1 MAFDYAKAYQQF
13 IDEEFAAASATAWM
27 IPEAGKVRFT
37 GGRDIEISTLSTTG
51 LGNYDAGKAD
61 GSAYPQGTVTN
72 SWKSYTLSMDRG
84 VKFSL
89 DRTDP
94 NDTGFLVTAE
104 NVIRE
109 FARNAL
115 VKEQDTY
122 RIHRL
127 YELANGDAAH
137 KASHIVSAAL
147 TKTNA
152 IATVSGLLQTVRDD
166 AEEMD
171 GYVALISHKHKTAFL
186 EAANGT
192 YHDISFGNAVSINGV
207 TYENVMMLDDL
218 PCVFVPQSRMKT
230 VITVQS
236 GDSDQG
242 GIVAGVNAKDIA
254 CLITHCET
262 PLAVSKLDA
271 IKQFGPQENQL
282 FDGTS
287 IQARYLY
294 DLFVPGKRL
303 AGRSLGENGDAL
315 TEMAMERACA
325 WCGRED
331 IPEAMEQAVAA
342 LLLNMEGREAAVKSV
357 TRGDTSVTYAV
368 SDGQSAALA
377 GLAPWRRLG
386 RLKEG

>member
-122 RIHRL
+122 RIH
-127 YELANGDAAH
+127 
-137 KASHIVSAAL
+137 
-147 TKTNA
+147 TP
-152 IATVSGLLQTVRDD
+152 VRT
-166 AEEMD
+166 
-171 GYVALISHKHKTAFL
+171 G
-186 EAANGT
+186 
-192 YHDISFGNAVSINGV
+192 
-207 TYENVMMLDDL
+207 
-218 PCVFVPQSRMKT
+218 QRRR
-230 VITVQS
+230 
-236 GDSDQG
+236 
-242 GIVAGVNAKDIA
+242 
-254 CLITHCET
+254 
-262 PLAVSKLDA
+262 
-271 IKQFGPQENQL
+271 GPQ
-282 FDGTS
+282 
-287 IQARYLY
+287 YHPY
-294 DLFVPGKRL
+294 RL
-303 AGRSLGENGDAL
+303 
-315 TEMAMERACA
+315 
-325 WCGRED
+325 
-331 IPEAMEQAVAA
+331 
-342 LLLNMEGREAAVKSV
+342 
-357 TRGDTSVTYAV
+357 
-368 SDGQSAALA
+368 
-377 GLAPWRRLG
+377 RRPDQDQ
-386 RLKEG
+386 RHRHRQRPFADRP

>member
-1 MAFDYAKAYQQF
+1 M
-13 IDEEFAAASATAWM
+13 
-27 IPEAGKVRFT
+27 
-37 GGRDIEISTLSTTG
+37 
-51 LGNYDAGKAD
+51 
-61 GSAYPQGTVTN
+61 
-72 SWKSYTLSMDRG
+72 
-84 VKFSL
+84 
-89 DRTDP
+89 
-94 NDTGFLVTAE
+94 
-104 NVIRE
+104 
-109 FARNAL
+109 
-115 VKEQDTY
+115 KEQDTY

-137 KASHIVSAAL
+137 NTTHIVSAAL

-242 GIVAGVNAKDIA
+242 GIVAGENAKDIA

-303 AGRSLGENGDAL
+303 ASIG
-315 TEMAMERACA
+315 
-325 WCGRED
+325 
-331 IPEAMEQAVAA
+331 AV
-342 LLLNMEGREAAVKSV
+342 V
-357 TRGDTSVTYAV
+357 T
-368 SDGQSAALA
+368 
-377 GLAPWRRLG
+377 P
-386 RLKEG
+386 

>member
-13 IDEEFAAASATAWM
+13 IDEELAAASATAWM

-51 LGNYDAGKAD
+51 LGDYDATKAD

-72 SWKSYTLSMDRG
+72 SWKSYQLSMDRG

-94 NDTGFLVTAE
+94 NDSGFILTAE

-122 RIHRL
+122 RINRL
-127 YELANGDAAH
+127 YKLAEGDTAH
-137 KASHIVSAAL
+137 KTTHLVTATLS
-147 TKTNA
+147 KTNA

-166 AEEMD
+166 AEEME
-171 GYVALISHKHKTAFL
+171 GYVALVSHRHKSDFL
-186 EAANGT
+186 EAATGT

-230 VITVQS
+230 EITVQS
-236 GDSDQG
+236 GDSNSG
-242 GIVAGVNAKDIA
+242 GIVAGGEARDIS
-254 CLITHCET
+254 CLIVHCET

-282 FDGTS
+282 FDGTA

-294 DLFVPGKRL
+294 DLFVPSQRL
-303 AGRSLGENGDAL
+303 ASIGAV
-315 TEMAMERACA
+315 
-325 WCGRED
+325 
-331 IPEAMEQAVAA
+331 VAA
-342 LLLNMEGREAAVKSV
+342 
-357 TRGDTSVTYAV
+357 T
-368 SDGQSAALA
+368 
-377 GLAPWRRLG
+377 
-386 RLKEG
+386 

>member
-72 SWKSYTLSMDRG
+72 SGKSYTLSMDRG

-137 KASHIVSAAL
+137 NTTHIVSAAL
-147 TKTNA
+147 TKT
-152 IATVSGLLQTVRDD
+152 SHRHRQRP
-166 AEEMD
+166 
-171 GYVALISHKHKTAFL
+171 VA
-186 EAANGT
+186 
-192 YHDISFGNAVSINGV
+192 DR
-207 TYENVMMLDDL
+207 
-218 PCVFVPQSRMKT
+218 P
-230 VITVQS
+230 
-236 GDSDQG
+236 
-242 GIVAGVNAKDIA
+242 
-254 CLITHCET
+254 
-262 PLAVSKLDA
+262 
-271 IKQFGPQENQL
+271 
-282 FDGTS
+282 
-287 IQARYLY
+287 
-294 DLFVPGKRL
+294 
-303 AGRSLGENGDAL
+303 
-315 TEMAMERACA
+315 
-325 WCGRED
+325 
-331 IPEAMEQAVAA
+331 
-342 LLLNMEGREAAVKSV
+342 
-357 TRGDTSVTYAV
+357 
-368 SDGQSAALA
+368 
-377 GLAPWRRLG
+377 
-386 RLKEG
+386 

>member
-13 IDEEFAAASATAWM
+13 IDEELAAASATAWM
-27 IPEAGKVRFT
+27 IPQAGKVRFT

-51 LGNYDAGKAD
+51 LGDYDATKAD
-61 GSAYPQGTVTN
+61 GSAFPQGTVTN

-94 NDTGFLVTAE
+94 NDTAFLVTAE

-122 RIHRL
+122 RINKL
-127 YELANGDAAH
+127 YTLAAADTAH
-137 KASHIVSAAL
+137 KATHIVTAGLS
-147 TKTNA
+147 KTNA
-152 IATVSGLLQTVRDD
+152 IATVTGLLQTVRDD

-171 GYVALISHKHKTAFL
+171 GYVALISHKHKSAFL
-186 EAANGT
+186 EAATGT
-192 YHDISFGNAVSINGV
+192 YHSISFGNAVSINGV

-218 PCVFVPQSRMKT
+218 PCIFVPQSRMQT
-230 VITVQS
+230 AITAQS
-236 GDSDQG
+236 GDSNNG
-242 GIVAGVNAKDIA
+242 GIVAGASTKDIS

-282 FDGTS
+282 FDGTA

-294 DLFVPGKRL
+294 DLFVPSKRL
-303 AGRSLGENGDAL
+303 ATIG
-315 TEMAMERACA
+315 
-325 WCGRED
+325 
-331 IPEAMEQAVAA
+331 AVVAGTAA
-342 LLLNMEGREAAVKSV
+342 SG
-357 TRGDTSVTYAV
+357 T
-368 SDGQSAALA
+368 
-377 GLAPWRRLG
+377 
-386 RLKEG
+386 

>member
-137 KASHIVSAAL
+137 NTTHIVSAAL

-218 PCVFVPQSRMKT
+218 PCVDRCRR
-230 VITVQS
+230 S
-236 GDSDQG
+236 G
-242 GIVAGVNAKDIA
+242 
-254 CLITHCET
+254 
-262 PLAVSKLDA
+262 
-271 IKQFGPQENQL
+271 
-282 FDGTS
+282 
-287 IQARYLY
+287 R
-294 DLFVPGKRL
+294 
-303 AGRSLGENGDAL
+303 
-315 TEMAMERACA
+315 
-325 WCGRED
+325 
-331 IPEAMEQAVAA
+331 
-342 LLLNMEGREAAVKSV
+342 
-357 TRGDTSVTYAV
+357 
-368 SDGQSAALA
+368 
-377 GLAPWRRLG
+377 
-386 RLKEG
+386 

>member
-13 IDEEFAAASATAWM
+13 IDEELAAASATAWM
-27 IPEAGKVRFT
+27 IPEVGKVRFT

-51 LGNYDAGKAD
+51 LGDYDATKAD

-127 YELANGDAAH
+127 YALADGDADH
-137 KASHIVSAAL
+137 KATHIISATL
-147 TKTNA
+147 TKANA

-192 YHDISFGNAVSINGV
+192 YHDISFGNAVSINGI
-207 TYENVMMLDDL
+207 TYLKGLEGDVLDKTADNRCFVSL
-218 PCVFVPQSRMKT
+218 SGQRSYLESRGTDTSDMKDADILRANTGSQVFLE
-230 VITVQS
+230 
-236 GDSDQG
+236 
-242 GIVAGVNAKDIA
+242 AN
-254 CLITHCET
+254 
-262 PLAVSKLDA
+262 
-271 IKQFGPQENQL
+271 
-282 FDGTS
+282 
-287 IQARYLY
+287 
-294 DLFVPGKRL
+294 
-303 AGRSLGENGDAL
+303 L
-315 TEMAMERACA
+315 TFCDAME
-325 WCGRED
+325 D
-331 IPEAMEQAVAA
+331 LSLVIAM
-342 LLLNMEGREAAVKSV
+342 
-357 TRGDTSVTYAV
+357 
-368 SDGQSAALA
+368 
-377 GLAPWRRLG
+377 
-386 RLKEG
+386 

>member
-13 IDEEFAAASATAWM
+13 IDEELAASSATAWM

-37 GGRDIEISTLSTTG
+37 GCRDVEISTLSTTG
-51 LGNYDAGKAD
+51 LGDYDATKAD

-94 NDTGFLVTAE
+94 NDTGFIVTAE

-122 RIHRL
+122 RINRL
-127 YELANGDAAH
+127 YALAAADADHSAT
-137 KASHIVSAAL
+137 HIVSAAL
-147 TKTNA
+147 TKANA

-192 YHDISFGNAVSINGV
+192 YHDISFGNAVSINGI
-207 TYENVMMLDDL
+207 TYLKGLEGDVLDKTADNRCFVSL
-218 PCVFVPQSRMKT
+218 SGQRSYLESRGTDTSDMKDADILRANTGSQVFLE
-230 VITVQS
+230 
-236 GDSDQG
+236 
-242 GIVAGVNAKDIA
+242 AN
-254 CLITHCET
+254 
-262 PLAVSKLDA
+262 
-271 IKQFGPQENQL
+271 
-282 FDGTS
+282 
-287 IQARYLY
+287 
-294 DLFVPGKRL
+294 
-303 AGRSLGENGDAL
+303 L
-315 TEMAMERACA
+315 TFCDAME
-325 WCGRED
+325 D
-331 IPEAMEQAVAA
+331 LSLVIAM
-342 LLLNMEGREAAVKSV
+342 
-357 TRGDTSVTYAV
+357 
-368 SDGQSAALA
+368 
-377 GLAPWRRLG
+377 
-386 RLKEG
+386 